1 MKDSGLYG
9 RIYCNAVWAE
19 RAYIMWV
26 LTFLYTSFSIL
37 FCQKKVKKNCKY
49 VARVFFK
56 KAGMR
61 CEEARGNDAPD
72 VR

>member
-1 MKDSGLYG
+1 MKDSGLYS
-9 RIYCNAVWAE
+9 RVYCNAVWAE
-19 RAYIMWV
+19 TAYIMRV
-26 LTFLYTSFSIL
+26 LTFLYISFSIL

-61 CEEARGNDAPD
+61 CEEVRGNDAPD

>member
-9 RIYCNAVWAE
+9 RVYCNAVWVE
-19 RAYIMWV
+19 RAYIMRV
-26 LTFLYTSFSIL
+26 LTFLYISFAIL